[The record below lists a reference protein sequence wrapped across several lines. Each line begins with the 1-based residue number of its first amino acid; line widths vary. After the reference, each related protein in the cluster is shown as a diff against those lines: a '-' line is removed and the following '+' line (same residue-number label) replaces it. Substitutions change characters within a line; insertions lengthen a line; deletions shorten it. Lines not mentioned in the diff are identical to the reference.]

1 MGTASVPKSSKY
13 NIMLLT
19 STINKMLKHRKNLK
33 TFSIFRM
40 IIFRVNV
47 TDVPLLAVNP
57 GSAKSPA

>member
-1 MGTASVPKSSKY
+1 MAQRAQSIVL
-13 NIMLLT
+13 LLT
-19 STINKMLKHRKNLK
+19 KSIIKMLKNLK